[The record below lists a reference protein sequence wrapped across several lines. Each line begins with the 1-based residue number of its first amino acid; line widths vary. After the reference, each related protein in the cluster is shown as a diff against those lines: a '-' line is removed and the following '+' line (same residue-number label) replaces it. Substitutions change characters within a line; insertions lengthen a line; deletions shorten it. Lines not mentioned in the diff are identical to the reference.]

1 MQIRHMH
8 TSYYRRSS
16 ICIFR
21 PSFNKFL
28 YIRPMRALSGP
39 TYVPISKSQLRI
51 DPQKI
56 LRLLGDQESAK
67 DAHTLDLVEKH
78 IGESLLTCSPQ
89 GAFVL
94 GKAQTAP
101 GTGSIQIPG
110 ATFHTGKIIER
121 MLKKAEYYAF
131 FLVTAG
137 PAVESMARSLISE
150 GHYLEGY
157 IVDLAASAL
166 VDQATDLL
174 QEQVKNLAKEQGMRI
189 TNRYSPG
196 YCSWDVEEQQ
206 KLFGLFPEGCCGI
219 SLSSSSLMHPIKSI
233 SGIIGIGS
241 AVNYQK
247 YTCEI
252 CSMKNCHF
260 RQPLDQ

>member
-1 MQIRHMH
+1 MQ
-8 TSYYRRSS
+8 
-16 ICIFR
+16 
-21 PSFNKFL
+21 
-28 YIRPMRALSGP
+28 AVAQP
-39 TYVPISKSQLRI
+39 TYISISKSQLQI
-51 DPQKI
+51 EPEEI
-56 LRLLGDQESAK
+56 LRLLGEQGAGQDV
-67 DAHTLDLVEKH
+67 HTLDLLEKH
-78 IGESLLTCSPQ
+78 IEESLLTCSPQ

-94 GKAQTAP
+94 KKAQTAP
-101 GTGSIQIPG
+101 GTGSIHIPG
-110 ATFHTGKIIER
+110 TSFQTGRVIEK

-131 FLVTAG
+131 FLVTVG
-137 PAVESMARSLISE
+137 PAVESMARSLISQ

-174 QEQVKNLAKEQGMRI
+174 QEQVKNVAKEKGMRI

-206 KLFGLFPEGCCGI
+206 KLFELFPEDCCGI
-219 SLSSSSLMHPIKSI
+219 SLSGSSLMHPIKSI

-241 AVNYQK
+241 EVDYQK

-252 CSMKNCHF
+252 CSMKNCQF
-260 RQPLDQ
+260 RRSADQ

>member
-1 MQIRHMH
+1 
-8 TSYYRRSS
+8 
-16 ICIFR
+16 
-21 PSFNKFL
+21 
-28 YIRPMRALSGP
+28 MRVLSGP
-39 TYVPISKSQLRI
+39 TYVSISKNQLQI
-51 DPQKI
+51 EPEEI
-56 LRLLGDQESAK
+56 LRLLGDQEAAK

-78 IGESLLTCSPQ
+78 MEESLRTCSPQ

-94 GKAQTAP
+94 GKAQTAT

-110 ATFHTGKIIER
+110 TSFQTGKIIER
-121 MLKKAEYYAF
+121 MLSRAEYYAF
-131 FLVTAG
+131 FLVTVG

-174 QEQVKNLAKEQGMRI
+174 QEQVKNVAKEQGMRI

-219 SLSSSSLMHPIKSI
+219 SLSPSSLMHPIKSI

-241 AVNYQK
+241 AVSYQK

-252 CSMKNCHF
+252 CSMKNCQF
-260 RQPLDQ
+260 RRSGDQ